1 MTVQAMEPEGW
12 QWMTPEISR
21 LLSAIPGPHEAKK
34 RRTVILLA
42 FAYATSAPL
51 RSVFDRPDTCAEPI
65 WWGKWKDIP
74 EVAAALEVCRARA
87 LDWVDAETVSIEEQH
102 RRTRRRAI
110 AEYSAKAP
118 AALAQVMAGHD
129 QKGADRITAAETLMR
144 WAEPET
150 GSKLGRPGG
159 SASFEQRVDVYDL
172 GSLTDDELAAL
183 ARLSQGS
190 AGAADGAGTAPAG

>member
-1 MTVQAMEPEGW
+1 MTVRVNEPEGW

-21 LLSAIPGPHEAKK
+21 LLSAIPGPWEAKK

-51 RSVFDRPDTCAEPI
+51 KTVFDRPDTCAEQI
-65 WWGKWKDIP
+65 WWSKWKDIP
-74 EVAAALEVCRARA
+74 EVAAAFDACRARA

-118 AALAQVMAGHD
+118 AALAQVMDGAD
-129 QKGADRITAAETLMR
+129 QKGADRIAAAETLMR

-150 GSKLGRPGG
+150 GSKLGRP
-159 SASFEQRVDVYDL
+159 SSPASIEQRVDVYDL
-172 GSLTDDELAAL
+172 GSLTDAELAAL
-183 ARLSQGS
+183 ARIAQRP
-190 AGAADGAGTAPAG
+190 AGAAHGDGPAPVD